1 MNMIQQHT
9 NSKSKPGLCPFT
21 TRNCIYAICL
31 IGLAGF
37 VYVGQTY
44 QSLDA
49 RFEQHWNSAI
59 NKTDTTRFH
68 DCMRKYKDK
77 RRNWI
82 VIPLELVLGNFKDD
96 KEFKL
101 VATPLEKK

>member
-1 MNMIQQHT
+1 
-9 NSKSKPGLCPFT
+9 
-21 TRNCIYAICL
+21 
-31 IGLAGF
+31 
-37 VYVGQTY
+37 
-44 QSLDA
+44 
-49 RFEQHWNSAI
+49 
-59 NKTDTTRFH
+59 
-68 DCMRKYKDK
+68 MRKYKDK